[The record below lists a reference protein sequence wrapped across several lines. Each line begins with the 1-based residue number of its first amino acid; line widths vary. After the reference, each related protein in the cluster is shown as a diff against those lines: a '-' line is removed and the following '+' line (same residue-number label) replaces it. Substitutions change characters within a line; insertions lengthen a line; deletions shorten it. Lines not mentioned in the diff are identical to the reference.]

1 MSFVLFLSRIKTKK
15 PRRVRPGFFQLTSR
29 ASHFWGKSGLRLCAL
44 RICFFNFARFRR
56 ADGLE
61 QFFQA
66 FENEVIRFSFWR
78 GLVTSIW
85 AAIFYSPPA
94 CMCVY
99 IRLWICV
106 YAPCGY
112 GKVQKRFA
120 VKGKTPGGLG
130 RGWVG

>member
-44 RICFFNFARFRR
+44 RICFFNFARFLR

-66 FENEVIRFSFWR
+66 FEKAVILSPFGGGWLHPSGQQFFIRHLRVCVFIYACGYVYMRFVDMGKYKR
-78 GLVTSIW
+78 GL
-85 AAIFYSPPA
+85 
-94 CMCVY
+94 
-99 IRLWICV
+99 L
-106 YAPCGY
+106 
-112 GKVQKRFA
+112 
-120 VKGKTPGGLG
+120 
-130 RGWVG
+130 